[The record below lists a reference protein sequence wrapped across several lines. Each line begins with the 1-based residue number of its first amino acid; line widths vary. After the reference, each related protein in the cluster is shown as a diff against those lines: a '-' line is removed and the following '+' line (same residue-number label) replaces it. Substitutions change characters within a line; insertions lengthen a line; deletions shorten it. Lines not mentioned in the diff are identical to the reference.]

1 VNESRIQQ
9 IIASEKK
16 ASEIYEAATKEAE
29 QLPKLAEQ
37 DAHAIIEKA
46 RQQAETEAQAL
57 LAQAP
62 IDEASAQIM
71 EKLQEQLIRTEK
83 LAKMHH
89 ERAVDYTL
97 ARMIGMEQR

>member
-1 VNESRIQQ
+1 MNESRIQQ

-29 QLPKLAEQ
+29 QLPRLAEL
-37 DAHAIIEKA
+37 DAQALIEKA
-46 RQQAETEAQAL
+46 RKQAEAEAHAL
-57 LAQAP
+57 LAEAP
-62 IDEASAQIM
+62 VDEASAQIM
-71 EKLQEQLIRTEK
+71 EKLQEQLLRTER

-89 ERAVDYTL
+89 ERAVDYAL

>member
-1 VNESRIQQ
+1 MNESRIQQ

>member
-1 VNESRIQQ
+1 MNESRIQQ

-16 ASEIYEAATKEAE
+16 ASAIYEAATKEAE

-37 DAHAIIEKA
+37 DAQAIIEKA
-46 RQQAETEAQAL
+46 RQQAEAEAHAL
-57 LAQAP
+57 LAQAA

-71 EKLQEQLIRTEK
+71 DKHQEQLIRTEK

-89 ERAVDYTL
+89 ERAIDYTL